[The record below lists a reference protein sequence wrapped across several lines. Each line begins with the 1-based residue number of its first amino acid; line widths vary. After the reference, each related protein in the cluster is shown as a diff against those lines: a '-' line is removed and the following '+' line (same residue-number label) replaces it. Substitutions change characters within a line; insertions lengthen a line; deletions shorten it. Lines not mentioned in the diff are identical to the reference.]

1 MPNISLQTP
10 LIYLKGV
17 GEARAEL
24 LKKELALTSC
34 KDLLEYFP
42 YRYLDRTTFVS
53 VKDVYKQISAGDYAT
68 DVQLKGI
75 ISNIKIVGV
84 KRGRRL
90 TAQFNDGT
98 GIIELV
104 WFNGVNWLQKNLQA
118 DHQYLVY
125 GKPYLFN
132 HSINITHPEIEIA
145 AATDIQFSGT
155 IQPVYASTEK
165 LKARGLNSK
174 AIARLTHTLID
185 QFPLNEIEENLPG
198 TVLSKYRLIRRN
210 DAYKKIHFPDN
221 ETELNH
227 AARRL
232 KFEEL
237 FIDQVRMLR
246 VKTARHQ
253 SSIGFI
259 FKQIENV
266 FTPFYNNHLPFDLT
280 EAQKRVVKEIR
291 KDLLSGRQ
299 MNRLLQGDVGSGKTV
314 VALLAMLMGVDND
327 FQSCL
332 MAPTEILA
340 QQHYQTISDLV
351 KPLNIHVA
359 LLTGS
364 IKGKA
369 RKIILDQ
376 LAEGTI
382 HILIG
387 THALIEETVKFN
399 NLGLVVIDEQHRFGV
414 EQRAKLWTKNNLSPH
429 ILVMTATPIP
439 RTLAMTYYGD
449 LDVSIIDELPPGRK
463 EIKTVHRKES
473 ERLAVFG
480 FLKEQIKEGRQIFII
495 YPLIE
500 ESEKLDLKNLME
512 GVVAIER
519 AFPKPNYQIAILH
532 GKMKPRDKDFEMAR
546 FLNRHTQIMVAT
558 TVIEV
563 GVNVPNATVM
573 VIENAE
579 RFGLSQLHQLR
590 GRVGRGAHQSFC
602 ILMTGDKLNNDAR
615 IRIQTMLQTTDGFK
629 IADVD
634 MQLRGPG
641 EIEGTRQ
648 SGAPQFKI
656 ANIMTDEKILRE
668 ARSTAEEILETDPLL
683 NTAENLPLKKYL
695 TENSRKVKQWGRVS

>member
-10 LIYLKGV
+10 IIYLKGV

-24 LKKELALTSC
+24 LKKELAIETC
-34 KDLLEYFP
+34 NDLLQFFP
-42 YRYLDRTTFVS
+42 YRYIDRTTLTTIKEVQ
-53 VKDVYKQISAGDYAT
+53 KQIAAVDYAS

-75 ISNIKIVGV
+75 ITNIKLIGV
-84 KRGRRL
+84 KRGKRL
-90 TAQFNDGT
+90 TAQLNDGT

-104 WFNGVNWLQKNLQA
+104 WFNGISWLQKSLEA
-118 DHQYLVY
+118 DKQYLVY

-132 HSINITHPEIEIA
+132 HSINITHPEIETA
-145 AATDIQFSGT
+145 AASDLQFSGT
-155 IQPVYASTEK
+155 IQPVYSSTEK

-174 AIARLTHTLID
+174 AIAKLTHTLVE
-185 QFPLNEIEENLPG
+185 QLPQYEIEENLPESI
-198 TVLSKYRLIRRN
+198 LAKYRLIGRFE
-210 DAYKKIHFPDN
+210 ACKKIHFPEN
-221 ETELNH
+221 EQELLH
-227 AARRL
+227 ATRRL

-237 FIDQVRMLR
+237 FIDQIRMLR
-246 VKTARHQ
+246 LKTARHQ

-259 FKQIENV
+259 FKQIENI
-266 FTPFYNNHLPFDLT
+266 FTPFYNQYLPFELT

-314 VALLAMLMGVDND
+314 VALLSMLMAIDNG

-340 QQHYQTISDLV
+340 QQHYQTISELV
-351 KPLNIHVA
+351 QPLKLQVA

-364 IKGKA
+364 VKGKA
-369 RKIILDQ
+369 RKLILEQ
-376 LAEGTI
+376 LANGTI

-387 THALIEETVKFN
+387 THALIEETVQFD

-414 EQRAKLWTKNNLSPH
+414 EQRAKLWTKNQLSPH

-449 LDVSIIDELPPGRK
+449 LDVSVIDELPPGRK
-463 EIKTVHRKES
+463 EIKTVHKKES

-480 FLKEQIKEGRQIFII
+480 FLKEQINEGRQIFII

-500 ESEKLDLKNLME
+500 ESEKLDLNNLME

-519 AFPKPNYQIAILH
+519 AFPKPNYHIGILH
-532 GKMKPRDKDFEMAR
+532 GKMKPADKDFEMAR
-546 FLNRHTQIMVAT
+546 FLNKQTQIMVAT

-615 IRIQTMLQTTDGFK
+615 VRIQTMLQTNDGFK

-656 ANIMTDEKILRE
+656 ANIMTDETILRE
-668 ARSTAEEILETDPLL
+668 ARSTAEELLETDPLI
-683 NTAENLPLKKYL
+683 NAPENLPLKKYL
-695 TENSRKVKQWGRVS
+695 TEHTRKVKRWGRVS